1 MTSKKQIN
9 KNMKNKPLIPELTT
23 EERNIILPVLVRA
36 LKLKTNDKKHL
47 KGKELV
53 EWFRLKKDEIRYKN
67 SFHNARLMKL
77 TNHIRVNGI
86 APLCSDNTGYWITKD
101 PNVIRDMITSFEARV
116 ASQQAAIKGLRDQL
130 NEIELEGE
138 FGLFEML

>member
-1 MTSKKQIN
+1 
-9 KNMKNKPLIPELTT
+9 MKNKPLIPELTT

-36 LKLKTNDKKHL
+36 LKLKTNDKRHIISDDL
-47 KGKELV
+47 I
-53 EWFRLKKDEIRYKN
+53 EWFKLKKGEIGFKN
-67 SFHNARLMKL
+67 SFNNVILRKL
-77 TNHIRVNGI
+77 INYIRVNGLS
-86 APLCSDNTGYWITKD
+86 PLCSDNTGYWITKD

>member
-1 MTSKKQIN
+1 
-9 KNMKNKPLIPELTT
+9 MKNKPLLPELTD

-36 LKLKTNDKKHL
+36 LKLKTNDDRHIISNDL
-47 KGKELV
+47 I
-53 EWFRLKKDEIRYKN
+53 EWFKLKKDEIGFKN
-67 SFHNARLMKL
+67 SFNPVRLRKL

-86 APLCSDNTGYWITKD
+86 APLCSDNYGYWITKD
-101 PNVIRDMITSFEARV
+101 PNVIREMILSFENRV

>member
-1 MTSKKQIN
+1 
-9 KNMKNKPLIPELTT
+9 MKNKPLLPELTD
-23 EERNIILPVLVRA
+23 EERNIILPALVRA
-36 LKLKTNDKKHL
+36 LKLRTSDSTHKTGKKIID
-47 KGKELV
+47 
-53 EWFRLKKDEIRYKN
+53 WFIENKQQIGFKS

-101 PNVIRDMITSFEARV
+101 PNVIREMIISFEARV

-130 NEIELEGE
+130 NELELEGE